1 MNEIEI
7 KRHDNLPTVD
17 LYYDGKLICSNLER
31 LDALY
36 IQVQVAE
43 KQLTGYYFKYWN
55 TNVKE
60 PAIEH
65 IISINLDGST
75 TPNFSQLGLWKENFE
90 YSQRIIKTR
99 LNKS

>member
-1 MNEIEI
+1 MNEIQI
-7 KRHDNLPTVD
+7 KRHGSETVD
-17 LYYDGKLICSNLER
+17 LYYNDEIIAQNLFY

-43 KQLTGYYFKYWN
+43 KQLTGYYFKYWD
-55 TNVKE
+55 THVKG

-65 IISINLDGST
+65 IIHINLDGST